1 MTFDLVTSLTYE
13 GAQWIFSKISFLKSV
28 HEIEKDE
35 LSHVFLVKHLTI
47 LLYEILH
54 SSMAK

>member
-1 MTFDLVTSLTYE
+1 MTFDLVTSSTYE

-35 LSHVFLVKHLTI
+35 LPHVFLVKHLNR

-54 SSMAK
+54 SNMAK